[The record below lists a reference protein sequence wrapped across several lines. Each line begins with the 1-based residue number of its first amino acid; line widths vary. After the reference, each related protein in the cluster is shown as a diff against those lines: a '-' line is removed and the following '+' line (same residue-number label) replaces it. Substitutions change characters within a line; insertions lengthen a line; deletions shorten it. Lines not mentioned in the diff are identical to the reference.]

1 MPSNQQPL
9 FATEP
14 SENRTTFYSETAS
27 VDGWQTAF
35 SVNGNAVHTRQIS
48 VDGDR

>member
-1 MPSNQQPL
+1 MFRFLSYKLQEITNKPL
-9 FATEP
+9 
-14 SENRTTFYSETAS
+14 TAS